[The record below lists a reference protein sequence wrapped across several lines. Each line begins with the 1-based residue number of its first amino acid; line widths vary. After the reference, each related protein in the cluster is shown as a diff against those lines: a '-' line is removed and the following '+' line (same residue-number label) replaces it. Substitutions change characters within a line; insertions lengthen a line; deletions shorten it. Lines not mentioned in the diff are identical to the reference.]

1 MSSPAGQSEEKP
13 PKVSKRP
20 TLEFAAYCE
29 AEFER
34 RRNSGEA
41 FDEATYREAMEL
53 VLGKLR
59 RLEEEGL
66 A

>member
-1 MSSPAGQSEEKP
+1 MSGEEQLNPPVTLSVTSPSQA
-13 PKVSKRP
+13 
-20 TLEFAAYCE
+20 FANYCM

-41 FDEATYREAMEL
+41 FDEPAYRDAMNLALE
-53 VLGKLR
+53 KIR
-59 RLEEEGL
+59 ALEEEGY

>member
-1 MSSPAGQSEEKP
+1 MPGEEQVNPSVSVSVTSPSEAF
-13 PKVSKRP
+13 
-20 TLEFAAYCE
+20 TTYCE

-41 FDEATYREAMEL
+41 FDETSYQDAMNL
-53 VLGKLR
+53 ALGKIR
-59 RLEEEGL
+59 ALEEEGY